1 MAVASWDFA
10 TFDGENNPFT
20 LSGKDSNKF
29 QGKDIALT
37 YTDAARAKT
46 FRVIATNTNPIGL

>member
-1 MAVASWDFA
+1 MASWDFA

-29 QGKDIALT
+29 QGKDIALI
-37 YTDAARAKT
+37 YSDAARAKM
-46 FRVIATNTNPIGL
+46 FRVIATNTNPIEL